1 MKKIYYLIPDIKVR
15 RKWSFIAALKSIFKG
30 QLFQYTSSCFTKK
43 EKPVGG
49 IKVIYQHCQM
59 LNELGYDAYP
69 LMMGDYSGNFFDYNN
84 EIKTFVNEKENIK
97 KGDVVVATEFEPY
110 EGLVFRDALKVIFVQ
125 NWWGVIKRLKPEDR
139 HLDYI
144 QLGYDHVF
152 TCSQYC
158 SEYVSEKMNIPAA
171 TITNG
176 IDLDVFCESN
186 IQRIPNRVLAMSRKN
201 PADLE
206 QLKKLLSTAD
216 IELHVVDGLS
226 QSELVLEYQSAE
238 IFVTLGYPE
247 GFSLPPLEA
256 MACGCVV
263 IGFTGGGANEFMIN
277 EHTALVSKDGDCES
291 VYKNII
297 RIQKDYGLKE
307 RLRRNGLEMASNY
320 DLKNTKKQ
328 LSEYYEMIIG
338 KPATLTPVATEISN
352 EP

>member
-1 MKKIYYLIPDIKVR
+1 MNKIYYLIPDIKVR
-15 RKWSFIAALKSIFKG
+15 RKWSFIIAFKSIFKG
-30 QLFQYTSSCFTKK
+30 QFFQYLGSCFIKK

-59 LNELGYDAYP
+59 LNELGYDAFP
-69 LMMGDYSGNFFDYNN
+69 LMMGDYSGNFFGYNN
-84 EIKTFVNEKENIK
+84 EIKKFANEKENIK
-97 KGDVVVATEFEPY
+97 EGDVVVATEFEPY
-110 EGLVFRDALKVIFVQ
+110 EGLVFRNSLKVIFVQ
-125 NWWGVIKRLKPEDR
+125 NWWGVLKRLKPEDR

-144 QLGYDHVF
+144 KLGYDHVF

-158 SEYVSEKMNIPAA
+158 SEYVSENMNIQAS

-186 IQRIPNRVLAMSRKN
+186 IQRKSNRVLAMSRKN

-206 QLKKLLSTAD
+206 KLKKLLSKTD

-226 QSELVLEYQSAE
+226 QSELILEYQSAE
-238 IFVTLGYPE
+238 IFITLGYPE

-256 MACGCVV
+256 MACGCIV

-277 EHTALVSKDGDCES
+277 EHTALVSNDGDCEG

-297 RIQKDYGLKE
+297 RIQQDYGFKE
-307 RLRRNGLEMASNY
+307 RLRRNGLKMASNY

-328 LSEYYEMIIG
+328 ISDYYETIFG
-338 KPATLTPVATEISN
+338 KPASSVRTVIEIPN
-352 EP
+352 EA